1 MVSVRCMRPGLPG
14 GNSMTANRVPFSGG
28 GVPMMR
34 APRSSMS
41 SPIEQSA
48 GAESVDQ
55 ISVEAAPEAPLF
67 ALVAGPSMMTLAT
80 LLRSW
85 PVTTRRIG
93 GSLGASLIFFPIML
107 IGIGA
112 TGARLCHDGARGEG
126 RGDGCPV
133 VMRGLVPRI
142 SLRLA
147 WQCLLYRDGRDK
159 PGHDKRGR
167 TKPIGKRCG
176 I

>member
-48 GAESVDQ
+48 GVESVDQ
-55 ISVEAAPEAPLF
+55 ISGEAAPEAPLF
-67 ALVAGPSMMTLAT
+67 ALVAGPSLITLAT

-85 PVTTRRIG
+85 PETTHRIG
-93 GSLGASLIFFPIML
+93 GQLAVWPLFAPTSETALGA
-107 IGIGA
+107 
-112 TGARLCHDGARGEG
+112 
-126 RGDGCPV
+126 
-133 VMRGLVPRI
+133 
-142 SLRLA
+142 
-147 WQCLLYRDGRDK
+147 
-159 PGHDKRGR
+159 
-167 TKPIGKRCG
+167 
-176 I
+176 